1 MLKKFLNYLNSRIF
15 WLWLFFVSFLTQV
28 MSPEDSVYYGIFVIY
43 IIYYLIFSF
52 NQKVFWYFL
61 TFIVITLSFYYP
73 VYLSYGKLNSGV
85 VAAFFET
92 NPAES
97 FEFLGKLKFDQFIL
111 PLLFIF
117 SVYILHRLKKY
128 VVIQEKL
135 PLKEIKQKR
144 ILNIILSIVVIF
156 STILVPTTFY
166 FENISKDQ
174 INSHWTLANSPV
186 NLISFY
192 ANIIESITDYYHDK
206 SDLENVQNITPPW
219 HIISA
224 KPQYKNYILIIGESA
239 RRDYMSTY
247 GFHLPTTP
255 FLDKTKGYI
264 NASYISS
271 APATY
276 HSLLNTLH
284 FNPKDKGKKDYSY
297 NIITLAKM
305 AGIKTFWLS
314 NQGSIGKYD
323 TLASRLGVAA
333 DFHYFTK
340 KGGFTTN
347 NADDMALLD
356 ELKIRFKEK
365 TYSNNVRLFV
375 IHLMGS
381 HRNFCQRL
389 KEEEEKKLEFI
400 NESLSCYVNTI
411 LKTDKFI
418 EETVTLLKE
427 QNEPYSLIYF
437 SDHGLSHINKED
449 KKEVDLDFGN
459 EYKQNFD
466 VPFVK
471 ISSDDDTREVVNIK
485 RSAFNFIYGFSQ
497 WLGIQTKELNNHY
510 DFFSNKDDEEIKVFN
525 FQDNI
530 PYDTLKTDNIPQL

>member
-1 MLKKFLNYLNSRIF
+1 MIKKFLNYLHSRLF
-15 WLWLFFVSFLTQV
+15 WLWLFWLSFLTQTI
-28 MSPEDSVYYGIFVIY
+28 SPENSIFYGLFVIY
-43 IIYYLIFSF
+43 ILYYLIFSF

-61 TFIVITLSFYYP
+61 TFIVITLSLYYP

-97 FEFLGKLKFDQFIL
+97 FEFLGKLKFDQFNL

-117 SVYILHRLKKY
+117 STFILY
-128 VVIQEKL
+128 KL
-135 PLKEIKQKR
+135 RKSVNPQDKTSEKEIKEKR
-144 ILNIILSIVVIF
+144 ILNIILTILVIF
-156 STILVPTTFY
+156 STVWVPTKFY
-166 FENISKDQ
+166 FENKSEDQ
-174 INSHWTLANSPV
+174 IDSHWTLANSPV
-186 NLISFY
+186 NLVSFY
-192 ANIIESITDYYHDK
+192 ANIVESVSDYYRDK
-206 SDLENVQNITPPW
+206 NDLESVQNISPPW

-224 KPQYKNYILIIGESA
+224 QPQYKNYVLIIGESA

-247 GFHLPTTP
+247 GFNLPTTP
-255 FLDKTKGYI
+255 FLDKTTGYI
-264 NASYISS
+264 NAGYVSS

-276 HSLLNTLH
+276 HSLLNSLH
-284 FNPKDKGKKDYSY
+284 FKPKEKGKKDYSY
-297 NIITLAKM
+297 NIITLAKI

-323 TLASRLGVAA
+323 TLASRLGVST

-340 KGGFTTN
+340 KGGFATN
-347 NADDMALLD
+347 NADDMKLLD

-389 KEEEEKKLEFI
+389 KKDEKKLEFI
-400 NESLSCYVNTI
+400 NENLSCYVNTI

-418 EETVTLLKE
+418 EETISLLKE

-437 SDHGLSHINKED
+437 SDHGLSHISKKD
-449 KKEVDLDFGN
+449 KKEIDLDFD
-459 EYKQNFD
+459 EKYKQNFD

-471 ISSDDDTREVVNIK
+471 ISSDDNTREVVNIK

-497 WLGIQTKELNNHY
+497 WLGIQTEELNNHY

>member
-1 MLKKFLNYLNSRIF
+1 MSKNFLNYLRSRLF
-15 WLWLFFVSFLTQV
+15 WLWLLWFSFLTQTI
-28 MSPEDSVYYGIFVIY
+28 SPEDSIFYGLFVIY
-43 IIYYLIFSF
+43 ILYYLIFSF
-52 NQKVFWYFL
+52 NQKIFWYFV
-61 TFIVITLSFYYP
+61 TFITITLSLYYP
-73 VYLSYGKLNSGV
+73 VYLSYGKPNSGII
-85 VAAFFET
+85 AAFFET

-97 FEFLGKLKFDQFIL
+97 FEFLGKLKLSNLGL
-111 PLLFIF
+111 PILFIF
-117 SVYILHRLKKY
+117 SFYVLYKLKKY
-128 VVIQEKL
+128 AINQVEISA
-135 PLKEIKQKR
+135 KEQKHKK
-144 ILNIILSIVVIF
+144 ILNGFLAIVTIF
-156 STILVPTTFY
+156 SVIWVPTQFY
-166 FENISKDQ
+166 IQNVSNDKVDA
-174 INSHWTLANSPV
+174 HWTLANSPV

-192 ANIIESITDYYHDK
+192 ANIIESIADYYHDK

-224 KPQYKNYILIIGESA
+224 KPQYKNYVLIIGESA

-255 FLDKTKGYI
+255 FLDKTTGYI
-264 NASYISS
+264 NAGYVK
-271 APATY
+271 
-276 HSLLNTLH
+276 
-284 FNPKDKGKKDYSY
+284 PKEKVKKDYSY

-323 TLASRLGVAA
+323 TLASRLGAAA

-347 NADDMALLD
+347 NADDMTLLD
-356 ELKIRFKEK
+356 ELKRRFKEK
-365 TYSNNVRLFV
+365 TYSNNIRLFV

-389 KEEEEKKLEFI
+389 KEEEKKLEFI

-437 SDHGLSHINKED
+437 SDHGLSHTYKED
-449 KKEVDLDFGN
+449 KKEIDLDFGDK
-459 EYKQNFD
+459 YKQNFD

-471 ISSDDDTREVVNIK
+471 ISSDDKVREVVNLK

-497 WLGIQTKELNNHY
+497 WIGVETKELNSHY
-510 DFFSNKDDEEIKVFN
+510 NFFSTKDDEEIKVFN
-525 FQDNI
+525 FEENI
-530 PYDTLKTDNIPQL
+530 PYDTLKDDNIPTF

>member
-1 MLKKFLNYLNSRIF
+1 MSKNFLNYLRSRLF
-15 WLWLFFVSFLTQV
+15 WLWLLWFSFLTQTI
-28 MSPEDSVYYGIFVIY
+28 SPEDSIFYGLFVIY
-43 IIYYLIFSF
+43 ILYYLIFSF
-52 NQKVFWYFL
+52 NQKIFWYFV
-61 TFIVITLSFYYP
+61 TFITITLSLYYP
-73 VYLSYGKLNSGV
+73 VYLSYGKPNSGII
-85 VAAFFET
+85 AAFFET
-92 NPAES
+92 NPVES
-97 FEFLGKLKFDQFIL
+97 FEFLGKLKLSNLGL
-111 PLLFIF
+111 PVLFIF
-117 SVYILHRLKKY
+117 SFYVLYKLKKY
-128 VVIQEKL
+128 AINQVEISA
-135 PLKEIKQKR
+135 KEQKHKK
-144 ILNIILSIVVIF
+144 ILNGFLAIVTIF
-156 STILVPTTFY
+156 SVIWVPTQFY
-166 FENISKDQ
+166 IQNVSNNKVDA
-174 INSHWTLANSPV
+174 HWTLANSPV

-224 KPQYKNYILIIGESA
+224 KPQYKNYVLIIGESA

-247 GFHLPTTP
+247 GFNLPTTP

-264 NASYISS
+264 NAGYISS

-323 TLASRLGVAA
+323 TLASRLGVTA

-347 NADDMALLD
+347 NADDMTLLD
-356 ELKIRFKEK
+356 ELKRRFKEK

-389 KEEEEKKLEFI
+389 KEEEKKLEFI

-437 SDHGLSHINKED
+437 SDHGLSHTYKED
-449 KKEVDLDFGN
+449 KKEIDLDFGDK
-459 EYKQNFD
+459 YKQNFD

-471 ISSDDDTREVVNIK
+471 ISSDDKVREVVNLK

-497 WLGIQTKELNNHY
+497 WIGVETKELNSHY
-510 DFFSNKDDEEIKVFN
+510 NFFSTKDDEEIKVFN
-525 FQDNI
+525 FEENI
-530 PYDTLKTDNIPQL
+530 PYDTLKDDNIPTF

>member
-1 MLKKFLNYLNSRIF
+1 MLKKFLKYLNSRLF

-28 MSPEDSVYYGIFVIY
+28 MSPEDSVYYGIFIIY

-61 TFIVITLSFYYP
+61 TFVAISLSLYYP
-73 VYLSYGKLNSGV
+73 IYLSYGKLNSGV

-128 VVIQEKL
+128 VIIQEKL

-156 STILVPTTFY
+156 STILIPTTFY
-166 FENISKDQ
+166 FENTSKDQ
-174 INSHWTLANSPV
+174 IDSHWTLANSPV
-186 NLISFY
+186 NLVSFY
-192 ANIIESITDYYHDK
+192 ANIVESVSDYYRDK
-206 SDLENVQNITPPW
+206 NDLESVQNISPPW

-224 KPQYKNYILIIGESA
+224 QPQYKNYVLIIGESA

-247 GFHLPTTP
+247 GFNLPTTP
-255 FLDKTKGYI
+255 FLDKTTGYI
-264 NASYISS
+264 NAGYVSS

-276 HSLLNTLH
+276 HSLLNSLH
-284 FNPKDKGKKDYSY
+284 FKPKEKGKKDYSY
-297 NIITLAKM
+297 NIITLAKI

-356 ELKIRFKEK
+356 ELKTRFKEK

-389 KEEEEKKLEFI
+389 KEEEKKLEFI

-449 KKEVDLDFGN
+449 KKEVDLDFGD

>member
-1 MLKKFLNYLNSRIF
+1 MLKKFFNYLHSRLF
-15 WLWLFFVSFLTQV
+15 WLWLFWLSFLTQTI
-28 MSPEDSVYYGIFVIY
+28 SPEDSIFYGLFVIY
-43 IIYYLIFSF
+43 ILYYLIFSF

-61 TFIVITLSFYYP
+61 TFIVITLSLYYP

-97 FEFLGKLKFDQFIL
+97 FEFLGKLKFDQFNL

-117 SVYILHRLKKY
+117 STFILY
-128 VVIQEKL
+128 KL
-135 PLKEIKQKR
+135 RKSVNPQDKTSEKEIKEKR
-144 ILNIILSIVVIF
+144 ILNIILTILAIF
-156 STILVPTTFY
+156 STVWVPTKFY
-166 FENISKDQ
+166 FENKSEDQ
-174 INSHWTLANSPV
+174 IDSHWTLANSPV
-186 NLISFY
+186 NLIAFY
-192 ANIIESITDYYHDK
+192 ANIIESIIDYYQDK
-206 SDLENVQNITPPW
+206 SDLENVQNISPPW

-224 KPQYKNYILIIGESA
+224 QPQYKNYVLIIGESA

-247 GFHLPTTP
+247 GFNLPTTP

-264 NASYISS
+264 NAGYISS

-297 NIITLAKM
+297 NIITLAKI

-323 TLASRLGVAA
+323 TLASRLGVTA

-347 NADDMALLD
+347 NADDMTLLD
-356 ELKIRFKEK
+356 ELKRRFKEK

-389 KEEEEKKLEFI
+389 KEEEKKLEFI

-449 KKEVDLDFGN
+449 KKEVDLDFGD

-471 ISSDDDTREVVNIK
+471 ISSDDNTREVVNIK

>member
-1 MLKKFLNYLNSRIF
+1 MLKKFLKYLNSRLF

-28 MSPEDSVYYGIFVIY
+28 MSPEDSVYYGIFIIY

-61 TFIVITLSFYYP
+61 TFVAISLSLYYP
-73 VYLSYGKLNSGV
+73 IYLSYGKLNSGV

-128 VVIQEKL
+128 VIIQEKL

-156 STILVPTTFY
+156 STILIPTTFY
-166 FENISKDQ
+166 FENTSKDQ
-174 INSHWTLANSPV
+174 IDSHWTLANSPV
-186 NLISFY
+186 NLVSFY
-192 ANIIESITDYYHDK
+192 ANIVESVSDYYRDK
-206 SDLENVQNITPPW
+206 NDLESVQNISPPW

-224 KPQYKNYILIIGESA
+224 QPQYKNYVLIIGESA

-247 GFHLPTTP
+247 GFNLPTTP
-255 FLDKTKGYI
+255 FLDKTTGYI
-264 NASYISS
+264 NAGYVSS
-271 APATY
+271 APVTY
-276 HSLLNTLH
+276 HSLLNSLH
-284 FNPKDKGKKDYSY
+284 FKPKEKGKKDYSY
-297 NIITLAKM
+297 NIITLAKI

-356 ELKIRFKEK
+356 ELKTRFKEK

-389 KEEEEKKLEFI
+389 KEEEKKLEFI

-449 KKEVDLDFGN
+449 KKEVDLDFGD

-497 WLGIQTKELNNHY
+497 WLGIQTEELNNHY

-530 PYDTLKTDNIPQL
+530 PYDSLKTDNIPQL

>member
-1 MLKKFLNYLNSRIF
+1 MSKNFLNYLRSRLF
-15 WLWLFFVSFLTQV
+15 WLWLLWFSFLTQTI
-28 MSPEDSVYYGIFVIY
+28 SPEDSIFYGLFVIY
-43 IIYYLIFSF
+43 ILYYLIFSF
-52 NQKVFWYFL
+52 NQKIFWYFV
-61 TFIVITLSFYYP
+61 TFITITLSLYYP
-73 VYLSYGKLNSGV
+73 VYLSYGKPNSGII
-85 VAAFFET
+85 AAFFET

-97 FEFLGKLKFDQFIL
+97 FEFLGKLKLSNLGL
-111 PLLFIF
+111 PVLFIF
-117 SVYILHRLKKY
+117 SFYVLYKLKKY
-128 VVIQEKL
+128 AINQVEISA
-135 PLKEIKQKR
+135 KEQKHKK
-144 ILNIILSIVVIF
+144 ILNSFLAIVTIF
-156 STILVPTTFY
+156 SVIWVPTQFY
-166 FENISKDQ
+166 IQNVSNDKVDA
-174 INSHWTLANSPV
+174 HWTLANSPV

-192 ANIIESITDYYHDK
+192 ANIIESIADYYHDK
-206 SDLENVQNITPPW
+206 SDLESVKNISPPW

-224 KPQYKNYILIIGESA
+224 KPQYKNYVLIIGESA

-247 GFHLPTTP
+247 GFNLPTTP

-264 NASYISS
+264 NAGYISS

-323 TLASRLGVAA
+323 TLASRLGVTA

-347 NADDMALLD
+347 NADDMTLLD
-356 ELKIRFKEK
+356 ELKRRFKEK
-365 TYSNNVRLFV
+365 TYSNNIRLFV

-389 KEEEEKKLEFI
+389 KEDEKKLEFI
-400 NESLSCYVNTI
+400 NKSLSCYVNTI

-418 EETVTLLKE
+418 EETISLLKE

-449 KKEVDLDFGN
+449 KKEVDLDFGD

-471 ISSDDDTREVVNIK
+471 ISSDDNTREVVNIK

-497 WLGIQTKELNNHY
+497 WLGIQTEELNNHY

-530 PYDTLKTDNIPQL
+530 PYDSLKTDNIPQL

>member
-1 MLKKFLNYLNSRIF
+1 MSKNFLNYLRSRLF
-15 WLWLFFVSFLTQV
+15 WLWLFWFSFLTQTI
-28 MSPEDSVYYGIFVIY
+28 SPEDSIFYGLFVIY
-43 IIYYLIFSF
+43 ILYYLIFSF
-52 NQKVFWYFL
+52 NRKIFWYFV
-61 TFIVITLSFYYP
+61 TFITITLSLYYP
-73 VYLSYGKLNSGV
+73 VYLSYGKPNSGII
-85 VAAFFET
+85 AAFFET

-97 FEFLGKLKFDQFIL
+97 FEFLGKLKLSNLGL
-111 PLLFIF
+111 PVLFIF
-117 SVYILHRLKKY
+117 SFYVLYKLKKY
-128 VVIQEKL
+128 AINQVEISA
-135 PLKEIKQKR
+135 KEQKHKK
-144 ILNIILSIVVIF
+144 ILNSFLAIVTIF
-156 STILVPTTFY
+156 SVIWVPTQFY
-166 FENISKDQ
+166 IQNVSNDKVDA
-174 INSHWTLANSPV
+174 HWTLANSPV

-192 ANIIESITDYYHDK
+192 ANIIESIADYYHDK

-224 KPQYKNYILIIGESA
+224 KPQYKNYVLIIGESA

-264 NASYISS
+264 NAGYISS

-356 ELKIRFKEK
+356 ELKTRFKEK

-389 KEEEEKKLEFI
+389 KEEEKKLEFI

-449 KKEVDLDFGN
+449 KKEVDLDFGDK
-459 EYKQNFD
+459 YKQNFD

-471 ISSDDDTREVVNIK
+471 ISSDDNTREVVNIK

-497 WLGIQTKELNNHY
+497 WLGIQTEELNNHY

-530 PYDTLKTDNIPQL
+530 PYDSLKIDNIPQF

>member
-1 MLKKFLNYLNSRIF
+1 MLKKFLKYLNSSLF

-28 MSPEDSVYYGIFVIY
+28 MSPEDSVYYGIFIIY
-43 IIYYLIFSF
+43 MIYYLIFSF

-61 TFIVITLSFYYP
+61 TFVVISLSLYYP
-73 VYLSYGKLNSGV
+73 IYLSYGKLNSGV

-117 SVYILHRLKKY
+117 SVYILYRLKKY

-156 STILVPTTFY
+156 STILIPTTFY

-174 INSHWTLANSPV
+174 INSHLTLTNSPV

-192 ANIIESITDYYHDK
+192 ANIIESIADYYHDK
-206 SDLENVQNITPPW
+206 SDLENVRNITPPW
-219 HIISA
+219 HVISA
-224 KPQYKNYILIIGESA
+224 KPQYKNYVLIIGESA

-264 NASYISS
+264 NAGYISS

-323 TLASRLGVAA
+323 TLASRLGVTA

-356 ELKIRFKEK
+356 ELKTRFKEK

-389 KEEEEKKLEFI
+389 KEEEKKLEFI

-449 KKEVDLDFGN
+449 KKEVDLDFGD

-497 WLGIQTKELNNHY
+497 WLGIQTEELNNHY

>member
-1 MLKKFLNYLNSRIF
+1 MSKNFLNYLRSRLF
-15 WLWLFFVSFLTQV
+15 WLWLLWFSFLTQTI
-28 MSPEDSVYYGIFVIY
+28 SPEDSIFYGLFVIY
-43 IIYYLIFSF
+43 ILYYLIFSC
-52 NQKVFWYFL
+52 NRKIFWYFV
-61 TFIVITLSFYYP
+61 TFITITLSLYYP
-73 VYLSYGKLNSGV
+73 VYLSYGKPNSGII
-85 VAAFFET
+85 AAFFET

-97 FEFLGKLKFDQFIL
+97 FEFLGKLKLSNLGL
-111 PLLFIF
+111 PILFIF
-117 SVYILHRLKKY
+117 SFYVLYKLKKY
-128 VVIQEKL
+128 AINQVEISA
-135 PLKEIKQKR
+135 KEQKHKK
-144 ILNIILSIVVIF
+144 ILNGFLAIVTIF
-156 STILVPTTFY
+156 SVIWVPTQFY
-166 FENISKDQ
+166 IQNVSNDKVDA
-174 INSHWTLANSPV
+174 HWTLANSPV

-192 ANIIESITDYYHDK
+192 ANIIESISDYYHDK

-224 KPQYKNYILIIGESA
+224 KPQYKNYVLIIGESA

-264 NASYISS
+264 NAGYISS

-356 ELKIRFKEK
+356 ELKTRFKEK

-389 KEEEEKKLEFI
+389 KEEEKKLEFI

-418 EETVTLLKE
+418 EGTVTLLKE

-449 KKEVDLDFGN
+449 KKEVDLDFGD

-471 ISSDDDTREVVNIK
+471 ISSDDKVREVVNLK

-497 WLGIQTKELNNHY
+497 WIGVKTKELNPYYN
-510 DFFSNKDDEEIKVFN
+510 FFSNKDDEEIKVFN
-525 FQDNI
+525 FEENI
-530 PYDTLKTDNIPQL
+530 PYDTLKDDNIPTF

>member
-1 MLKKFLNYLNSRIF
+1 MLKKFLKYLNSRLF
-15 WLWLFFVSFLTQV
+15 WLWLFWLSFLTQTI
-28 MSPEDSVYYGIFVIY
+28 SPEDSIFYGLFVIY
-43 IIYYLIFSF
+43 ILYYLIFSF

-61 TFIVITLSFYYP
+61 TFIVITLSLYYP

-97 FEFLGKLKFDQFIL
+97 FEFLGKLKFDQFNL

-117 SVYILHRLKKY
+117 STFILY
-128 VVIQEKL
+128 KL
-135 PLKEIKQKR
+135 RKSVNPQDKTSEKEIKEKR
-144 ILNIILSIVVIF
+144 ILNIILIILAIF
-156 STILVPTTFY
+156 STVWVPTKFY
-166 FENISKDQ
+166 FENKSEDQ
-174 INSHWTLANSPV
+174 IDSHWTLANSPV
-186 NLISFY
+186 NLIAFY
-192 ANIIESITDYYHDK
+192 ANIIESIIDYYQDK
-206 SDLENVQNITPPW
+206 SDLENVQNISPPW

-224 KPQYKNYILIIGESA
+224 QPQYKNYVLIIGESA

-247 GFHLPTTP
+247 GFNLPTTP
-255 FLDKTKGYI
+255 FLDKTTGYI
-264 NASYISS
+264 NAGYVSS

-276 HSLLNTLH
+276 HSLLNSLH
-284 FNPKDKGKKDYSY
+284 FKSKRKGKKDYSY

-323 TLASRLGVAA
+323 TLTSRLGISA

-340 KGGFTTN
+340 KGGFSTN
-347 NADDMALLD
+347 NTDDMKLLD

-389 KEEEEKKLEFI
+389 KEEEKKLEFI

-437 SDHGLSHINKED
+437 SDHGLSHTHKED
-449 KKEVDLDFGN
+449 KKEVDLDFGDK
-459 EYKQNFD
+459 YKQNFD
-466 VPFVK
+466 VPFFK
-471 ISSDDDTREVVNIK
+471 ISSDDKVREVVNLK
-485 RSAFNFIYGFSQ
+485 RSAFNFIYGFAQ
-497 WLGIQTKELNNHY
+497 WIGVETKELNPHY
-510 DFFSNKDDEEIKVFN
+510 NFFSNKDDKDIKVFN
-525 FQDNI
+525 FEENI
-530 PYDTLKTDNIPQL
+530 PYDTLKDDNIPTF

>member
-1 MLKKFLNYLNSRIF
+1 MSKNFLNYLRSRLF
-15 WLWLFFVSFLTQV
+15 WLWLLWFSFLTQTI
-28 MSPEDSVYYGIFVIY
+28 SPEDSIFYGLFVIY
-43 IIYYLIFSF
+43 ILYYLIFSF
-52 NQKVFWYFL
+52 NQKIFWYFV
-61 TFIVITLSFYYP
+61 TFITITLSLYYP
-73 VYLSYGKLNSGV
+73 VYLSYGKPNSGII
-85 VAAFFET
+85 AAFFET

-97 FEFLGKLKFDQFIL
+97 FEFLGKLKLSNLGL
-111 PLLFIF
+111 PVLFIF
-117 SVYILHRLKKY
+117 SFYVLYKLKKY
-128 VVIQEKL
+128 ATNQVEISA
-135 PLKEIKQKR
+135 KEQKHKK
-144 ILNIILSIVVIF
+144 ILNGFLAIVTIF
-156 STILVPTTFY
+156 SVIWVPTQFY
-166 FENISKDQ
+166 IQNVSNDKVDA
-174 INSHWTLANSPV
+174 HWTLANSPV

-206 SDLENVQNITPPW
+206 SDLENVQNISPPW

-224 KPQYKNYILIIGESA
+224 QPQYKNYVLIIGESA
-239 RRDYMSTY
+239 RKDYMSTY
-247 GFHLPTTP
+247 GFNLPTTP
-255 FLDKTKGYI
+255 FLDKTNGYI
-264 NASYISS
+264 NSGYISS

-276 HSLLNTLH
+276 HSLLNSLH
-284 FNPKDKGKKDYSY
+284 FKPKEKGKKDYSY
-297 NIITLAKM
+297 NIITLAKI

-323 TLASRLGVAA
+323 TLASRLGVST

-340 KGGFTTN
+340 KGGFSTN
-347 NADDMALLD
+347 NADDMKLLD

-389 KEEEEKKLEFI
+389 KEEEKKLEFI

-449 KKEVDLDFGN
+449 KKEVDLDFGDK
-459 EYKQNFD
+459 YKQNFD

-471 ISSDDDTREVVNIK
+471 ISSDDNTREVVNIK

-497 WLGIQTKELNNHY
+497 WLGIQTEELNNHY

-530 PYDTLKTDNIPQL
+530 PYDSLKTDNIPQL

>member
-1 MLKKFLNYLNSRIF
+1 MSKNFLNYLRSRLF
-15 WLWLFFVSFLTQV
+15 WLWLLCFSFLTQTI
-28 MSPEDSVYYGIFVIY
+28 SPEDSIFYGLFVIY
-43 IIYYLIFSF
+43 ILYYLIFSF
-52 NQKVFWYFL
+52 NQKIFWYFV
-61 TFIVITLSFYYP
+61 TFITITLSLYYP
-73 VYLSYGKLNSGV
+73 VYLSYGKPNSGII
-85 VAAFFET
+85 AAFFET

-97 FEFLGKLKFDQFIL
+97 FEFLGKLKLSNLGL
-111 PLLFIF
+111 PILFIF
-117 SVYILHRLKKY
+117 SFYVLYKLKKY
-128 VVIQEKL
+128 AINQVEISA
-135 PLKEIKQKR
+135 KEQKHKK
-144 ILNIILSIVVIF
+144 ILNGFLAIVTIF
-156 STILVPTTFY
+156 SVIWVPTQFY
-166 FENISKDQ
+166 IQNVSNDKVDA
-174 INSHWTLANSPV
+174 HWTLANSPV

-224 KPQYKNYILIIGESA
+224 KPQYKNYVLIIGESA

-247 GFHLPTTP
+247 GFNLPTTP

-264 NASYISS
+264 NAGYISS

-323 TLASRLGVAA
+323 TLASRLGVTA

-356 ELKIRFKEK
+356 ELKRRFKEK

-389 KEEEEKKLEFI
+389 KEEEKKLEFI

-437 SDHGLSHINKED
+437 SDHGLSHTHKKN
-449 KKEVDLDFGN
+449 KKEVDLDFGDK
-459 EYKQNFD
+459 YKQNFD

-471 ISSDDDTREVVNIK
+471 ISSDDKVREVVNLK

-497 WLGIQTKELNNHY
+497 WIGVETKELNPHY
-510 DFFSNKDDEEIKVFN
+510 NFFSNKDDEEIKVFN
-525 FQDNI
+525 FEENI
-530 PYDTLKTDNIPQL
+530 PYDTLKDDNIPTF

>member
-1 MLKKFLNYLNSRIF
+1 MLKKSLKYLNSHLF

-28 MSPEDSVYYGIFVIY
+28 MSPEDSVYYGIFIIY

-61 TFIVITLSFYYP
+61 TFVVISLSLYYP
-73 VYLSYGKLNSGV
+73 IYLSYGKLNSGV

-389 KEEEEKKLEFI
+389 KEEEKKLEFI

>member
-1 MLKKFLNYLNSRIF
+1 MLKKFFNYLHSRLF
-15 WLWLFFVSFLTQV
+15 WLWLFWLSFLTQTI
-28 MSPEDSVYYGIFVIY
+28 SPEDSIFYGLFVIY
-43 IIYYLIFSF
+43 ILYYLIFSF

-61 TFIVITLSFYYP
+61 TFIVITLSLYYP

-97 FEFLGKLKFDQFIL
+97 FEFLGKLKFDQFNL

-117 SVYILHRLKKY
+117 STFILY
-128 VVIQEKL
+128 KL
-135 PLKEIKQKR
+135 RKSVNPQDKTSEKEIKEKR
-144 ILNIILSIVVIF
+144 ILNIILTILAIF
-156 STILVPTTFY
+156 STVWVPTKFY
-166 FENISKDQ
+166 FENKSEDQ
-174 INSHWTLANSPV
+174 IDSHWTLANSPV
-186 NLISFY
+186 NLIAFY
-192 ANIIESITDYYHDK
+192 ANIIESIIDYYQDK
-206 SDLENVQNITPPW
+206 SDLENVQNISPPW

-224 KPQYKNYILIIGESA
+224 QPQYKNYVLIIGESA

-247 GFHLPTTP
+247 GFNLPTTP
-255 FLDKTKGYI
+255 FLDKTIGYI
-264 NASYISS
+264 NAGYVSS

-276 HSLLNTLH
+276 HSLLNSLH
-284 FNPKDKGKKDYSY
+284 FKSKRKGKKDYSY
-297 NIITLAKM
+297 NIITLAKI

-323 TLASRLGVAA
+323 TLTSRLGISA

-340 KGGFTTN
+340 KGGFSTN
-347 NADDMALLD
+347 NADDMKLLD

-389 KEEEEKKLEFI
+389 KEEEKKLEFI

-437 SDHGLSHINKED
+437 SDHGLSHTHKED
-449 KKEVDLDFGN
+449 KKEVDLDFG
-459 EYKQNFD
+459 EEHKQNFE

-471 ISSDDDTREVVNIK
+471 ISSDDTSREVVNVK

-497 WLGIQTKELNNHY
+497 WLGIETKELDQEYN
-510 DFFSNKDDEEIKVFN
+510 FFSNKHDENIKVFN
-525 FQDNI
+525 FKENI
-530 PYDTLKTDNIPQL
+530 HYNTLKNDDIPNL

>member
-1 MLKKFLNYLNSRIF
+1 MLKKFFNYLHSRLF
-15 WLWLFFVSFLTQV
+15 WLWLFWLSFLTQTI
-28 MSPEDSVYYGIFVIY
+28 SPEDSIFYGLFVIY
-43 IIYYLIFSF
+43 ILYYLIFSF
-52 NQKVFWYFL
+52 NQKVFWYFV
-61 TFIVITLSFYYP
+61 TFITITLSLYYP
-73 VYLSYGKLNSGV
+73 VYLSYGKPNSGII
-85 VAAFFET
+85 AAFFET

-97 FEFLGKLKFDQFIL
+97 FEFLGKLKLSNLGL
-111 PLLFIF
+111 PILFIF
-117 SVYILHRLKKY
+117 SFYVLYKLKKY
-128 VVIQEKL
+128 AINQVEISA
-135 PLKEIKQKR
+135 KEQKHKK
-144 ILNIILSIVVIF
+144 ILNGFLAIVTIF
-156 STILVPTTFY
+156 SVIWVPTQFY
-166 FENISKDQ
+166 IQNVSNDKVDA
-174 INSHWTLANSPV
+174 HWTLANSPV

-192 ANIIESITDYYHDK
+192 ANIIESIADYYHDK
-206 SDLENVQNITPPW
+206 NDLENVQNITPPW

-224 KPQYKNYILIIGESA
+224 KPQYKNYVLIIGESA

-247 GFHLPTTP
+247 GFNLPTTP

-264 NASYISS
+264 NAGYISS

-356 ELKIRFKEK
+356 ELKTRFKEK

-389 KEEEEKKLEFI
+389 KEEEKKLEFI

-449 KKEVDLDFGN
+449 KKEVDLDFGDK
-459 EYKQNFD
+459 YKQNFD

-471 ISSDDDTREVVNIK
+471 ISSDDNTREVVNIK

-497 WLGIQTKELNNHY
+497 WLGIQTEELNNHY

-530 PYDTLKTDNIPQL
+530 PYDSLKTDNIPQL

>member
-1 MLKKFLNYLNSRIF
+1 MSKNFLNYLRSRLF
-15 WLWLFFVSFLTQV
+15 WLWLLWFSFLTQTI
-28 MSPEDSVYYGIFVIY
+28 SPEDSIFYGLFVIY
-43 IIYYLIFSF
+43 ILYYLIFSF
-52 NQKVFWYFL
+52 NQKIFWYFV
-61 TFIVITLSFYYP
+61 TFITITLSLYYP
-73 VYLSYGKLNSGV
+73 VYLSYGKPNSGII
-85 VAAFFET
+85 AAFFET

-97 FEFLGKLKFDQFIL
+97 FEFLGKLKLSNLGL
-111 PLLFIF
+111 PVLFIF
-117 SVYILHRLKKY
+117 SFYVLYKLKKY
-128 VVIQEKL
+128 ATNQVEISA
-135 PLKEIKQKR
+135 KEQKHKK
-144 ILNIILSIVVIF
+144 ILNGFLAIVTIF
-156 STILVPTTFY
+156 SVIWVPTQFY
-166 FENISKDQ
+166 IQNVSNDKVDA
-174 INSHWTLANSPV
+174 HWTLANSPV

-224 KPQYKNYILIIGESA
+224 KPQYKNYVLIIGESA

-247 GFHLPTTP
+247 GFNLPTTP

-264 NASYISS
+264 NAGYISS

-323 TLASRLGVAA
+323 TLASRLGVTA

-347 NADDMALLD
+347 NADDMTLLD
-356 ELKIRFKEK
+356 ELKRRFKEK
-365 TYSNNVRLFV
+365 TYSNNIRLFV

-389 KEEEEKKLEFI
+389 KEEEKKLEFI

-437 SDHGLSHINKED
+437 SDHGLSHTYKED
-449 KKEVDLDFGN
+449 KKEIDLDFGDK
-459 EYKQNFD
+459 YKQNFD

-471 ISSDDDTREVVNIK
+471 ISSDDKVREVVNLK

-497 WLGIQTKELNNHY
+497 WIGVETKELNSHY
-510 DFFSNKDDEEIKVFN
+510 NFFSTKDDEEIKVFN
-525 FQDNI
+525 FEENI
-530 PYDTLKTDNIPQL
+530 PYDTLKDDNIPTF

>member
-1 MLKKFLNYLNSRIF
+1 M
-15 WLWLFFVSFLTQV
+15 
-28 MSPEDSVYYGIFVIY
+28 
-43 IIYYLIFSF
+43 IFSF

-61 TFIVITLSFYYP
+61 TFIVITLSLYYP

-135 PLKEIKQKR
+135 PLKEIKKKR

-156 STILVPTTFY
+156 STILIPTTFY
-166 FENISKDQ
+166 FENTSKDQ
-174 INSHWTLANSPV
+174 IDSHWTLANSPV
-186 NLISFY
+186 NLVSFY
-192 ANIIESITDYYHDK
+192 ANIVESVSDYYRDK
-206 SDLENVQNITPPW
+206 NDLESVQNISPPW
-219 HIISA
+219 HIISVQ
-224 KPQYKNYILIIGESA
+224 PQYKNYVLIIGESA

-247 GFHLPTTP
+247 GFNLPTTP
-255 FLDKTKGYI
+255 FLDKTTGYV
-264 NASYISS
+264 NAGYVSS

-276 HSLLNTLH
+276 HSLLNSLH
-284 FNPKDKGKKDYSY
+284 FKPKEKGKKDYSY
-297 NIITLAKM
+297 NIITLAKI

-323 TLASRLGVAA
+323 TLASRLGVST

-340 KGGFTTN
+340 KGGFATN
-347 NADDMALLD
+347 NADDMKLLD

-389 KEEEEKKLEFI
+389 KEDEKKLEFI

-418 EETVTLLKE
+418 EETISLLKE

-449 KKEVDLDFGN
+449 KKEVDLDFGD

-471 ISSDDDTREVVNIK
+471 ISSDDKVREVVNLK

-497 WLGIQTKELNNHY
+497 WIGVETKELNPHY
-510 DFFSNKDDEEIKVFN
+510 NFFSNKDDKDIKVFN
-525 FQDNI
+525 FEENI
-530 PYDTLKTDNIPQL
+530 PYDTLKDDNIPTF

>member
-1 MLKKFLNYLNSRIF
+1 MLKKFLKYLNSRLF

-28 MSPEDSVYYGIFVIY
+28 MSPEDSVYYGIFIIY

-61 TFIVITLSFYYP
+61 TFVVISLSLYYP
-73 VYLSYGKLNSGV
+73 IYLSYGKLNSGV

-135 PLKEIKQKR
+135 SLKEIKQKR

-156 STILVPTTFY
+156 STILIPTTFY
-166 FENISKDQ
+166 FENTSKDQ
-174 INSHWTLANSPV
+174 IDSHWTLANSPV
-186 NLISFY
+186 NLVSFY
-192 ANIIESITDYYHDK
+192 ANIVESVSDYYRDK
-206 SDLENVQNITPPW
+206 NDLESVQNISPPW

-224 KPQYKNYILIIGESA
+224 QHQYKNYVLIIGESA

-247 GFHLPTTP
+247 GFNLPTTP
-255 FLDKTKGYI
+255 FLDKTTGYI
-264 NASYISS
+264 NAGYVSS

-276 HSLLNTLH
+276 HSLLNSLH
-284 FNPKDKGKKDYSY
+284 FKPKEKGKKDYSY
-297 NIITLAKM
+297 NIITLAKI

-323 TLASRLGVAA
+323 TLASRLGVST

-340 KGGFTTN
+340 KGGFATN
-347 NADDMALLD
+347 NADDMKLLD

-389 KEEEEKKLEFI
+389 KEDEKKLEFI

-418 EETVTLLKE
+418 EETISLLKE

-449 KKEVDLDFGN
+449 KKEVDLDFGD

-471 ISSDDDTREVVNIK
+471 ISSDDNTREVVNIK

-497 WLGIQTKELNNHY
+497 WLGIQTEELNNHY

>member
-1 MLKKFLNYLNSRIF
+1 MSKNFLNYLRSRLF
-15 WLWLFFVSFLTQV
+15 WLWLFWFSFLTQTI
-28 MSPEDSVYYGIFVIY
+28 SPEDSIFYGLFVIY
-43 IIYYLIFSF
+43 ILYYLIFSF
-52 NQKVFWYFL
+52 NRKIFWYFV
-61 TFIVITLSFYYP
+61 TFITITLSLYYP
-73 VYLSYGKLNSGV
+73 VYLSYGKPNSGII
-85 VAAFFET
+85 AAFFET

-97 FEFLGKLKFDQFIL
+97 FEFLGKLKLSNLGL
-111 PLLFIF
+111 PILFIF
-117 SVYILHRLKKY
+117 SFYVLYKLKKY
-128 VVIQEKL
+128 VINQVEISA
-135 PLKEIKQKR
+135 KEQKHKK
-144 ILNIILSIVVIF
+144 ILNSFLAIVTIF
-156 STILVPTTFY
+156 SVIWVPTQFY
-166 FENISKDQ
+166 IQNVSNDKVDA
-174 INSHWTLANSPV
+174 HWTLANSPV

-224 KPQYKNYILIIGESA
+224 KPQYKNYVLIIGESA

-247 GFHLPTTP
+247 GFNLPTTP

-264 NASYISS
+264 NAGYISS

-323 TLASRLGVAA
+323 TLASRLGVTA

-356 ELKIRFKEK
+356 ELKRRFKEK

-389 KEEEEKKLEFI
+389 KEEEKKLEFI

-449 KKEVDLDFGN
+449 KKEVDLDFGDK
-459 EYKQNFD
+459 YKQNFD

-471 ISSDDDTREVVNIK
+471 ISSDDNTREVVNIK

-497 WLGIQTKELNNHY
+497 WLGIQTEELNNHY

-525 FQDNI
+525 FEENI
-530 PYDTLKTDNIPQL
+530 PYDTLKDDNIPTF

>member
-1 MLKKFLNYLNSRIF
+1 MSKNFLNYLRSRLF
-15 WLWLFFVSFLTQV
+15 WLWLLWFSFLTQTI
-28 MSPEDSVYYGIFVIY
+28 SPEDSIFYGLFVIY
-43 IIYYLIFSF
+43 ILYYLIFSF
-52 NQKVFWYFL
+52 NQKIFWYFV
-61 TFIVITLSFYYP
+61 TFITITLSLYYP
-73 VYLSYGKLNSGV
+73 VYLSYGKPNSGII
-85 VAAFFET
+85 AAFFET

-97 FEFLGKLKFDQFIL
+97 FEFLGKLKLSNLGL
-111 PLLFIF
+111 PALFIF
-117 SVYILHRLKKY
+117 SFYVLYKLKKY
-128 VVIQEKL
+128 AINQVEISA
-135 PLKEIKQKR
+135 KEQKHKK
-144 ILNIILSIVVIF
+144 ILNSFLALVTIF
-156 STILVPTTFY
+156 SVIWVPTQFY
-166 FENISKDQ
+166 IQNVSNDKVDA
-174 INSHWTLANSPV
+174 HWTLANSPV

-192 ANIIESITDYYHDK
+192 ANIIESIADYYHDK

-224 KPQYKNYILIIGESA
+224 KPQYKNYVLIIGESA

-247 GFHLPTTP
+247 GFNLPTTP

-264 NASYISS
+264 NAGYISS

-323 TLASRLGVAA
+323 TLASRLGVTA

-347 NADDMALLD
+347 NADDMTLLD
-356 ELKIRFKEK
+356 ELKRRFKEK

-389 KEEEEKKLEFI
+389 KEDEKKLEFI
-400 NESLSCYVNTI
+400 NENLSCYVNTI

-418 EETVTLLKE
+418 EETISLLKE

-437 SDHGLSHINKED
+437 SDHGLSHIHKED
-449 KKEVDLDFGN
+449 KKEVDLDFGDK
-459 EYKQNFD
+459 YKQNFD

-471 ISSDDDTREVVNIK
+471 ISSDDNTREVVNIK

-497 WLGIQTKELNNHY
+497 WLGIQTEELNNHY

-530 PYDTLKTDNIPQL
+530 PYDSLKTDNIPQL

>member
-1 MLKKFLNYLNSRIF
+1 MSKNFLNYLRSRLF
-15 WLWLFFVSFLTQV
+15 WLWLLWFSFLTQTI
-28 MSPEDSVYYGIFVIY
+28 SPEDSIFYGLFVIY
-43 IIYYLIFSF
+43 ILYYLIFSF
-52 NQKVFWYFL
+52 NQKIFWYFVTL
-61 TFIVITLSFYYP
+61 ITITLSLYYP
-73 VYLSYGKLNSGV
+73 VYLSYGKPNSGII
-85 VAAFFET
+85 AAFFET

-97 FEFLGKLKFDQFIL
+97 FEFLGKLKLSNLGL
-111 PLLFIF
+111 PVLFIF
-117 SVYILHRLKKY
+117 SFYVLYKLKKY
-128 VVIQEKL
+128 ATNQVEISA
-135 PLKEIKQKR
+135 KEQKHKK
-144 ILNIILSIVVIF
+144 ILNGFLAIVTIF
-156 STILVPTTFY
+156 SVIWVPTQFY
-166 FENISKDQ
+166 IQNVSNDKVDA
-174 INSHWTLANSPV
+174 HWTLANSPV

-224 KPQYKNYILIIGESA
+224 KPQYKNYVLIIGESA

-247 GFHLPTTP
+247 GFNLPTTP

-264 NASYISS
+264 NAGYISS

-323 TLASRLGVAA
+323 TLASRLGVTA

-347 NADDMALLD
+347 NADDMTLLD
-356 ELKIRFKEK
+356 ELKRRFKEK

-389 KEEEEKKLEFI
+389 KEDEKKLEFI
-400 NESLSCYVNTI
+400 NKSLSCYVNTI

-418 EETVTLLKE
+418 EETISLLKE

-449 KKEVDLDFGN
+449 KKEVDLDFGD

-471 ISSDDDTREVVNIK
+471 ISSDDNTREVVNIK

-497 WLGIQTKELNNHY
+497 WLGIQTEELNNHY

-530 PYDTLKTDNIPQL
+530 PYDSLKTDNIPQL

>member
-1 MLKKFLNYLNSRIF
+1 MSKNFLNYLRSRLF
-15 WLWLFFVSFLTQV
+15 WLWLLWFSFLTQTI
-28 MSPEDSVYYGIFVIY
+28 SPEDSIFYGLFVIY
-43 IIYYLIFSF
+43 ILYYLIFSF
-52 NQKVFWYFL
+52 NQKIFWYFV
-61 TFIVITLSFYYP
+61 TFITITLSLYYP
-73 VYLSYGKLNSGV
+73 VYLSYGKPNSGII
-85 VAAFFET
+85 AAFFET
-92 NPAES
+92 NPVES
-97 FEFLGKLKFDQFIL
+97 FEFLGKLKLSNLGL
-111 PLLFIF
+111 PVLFIF
-117 SVYILHRLKKY
+117 SFYVLYKLKKY
-128 VVIQEKL
+128 AINQVEISA
-135 PLKEIKQKR
+135 KEQKHKK
-144 ILNIILSIVVIF
+144 ILNSFLALVTIF
-156 STILVPTTFY
+156 SVIWVPTQFY
-166 FENISKDQ
+166 IQNVSNNKVDA
-174 INSHWTLANSPV
+174 HWTLANSPV

-224 KPQYKNYILIIGESA
+224 KPQYKNYVLIIGESA

-247 GFHLPTTP
+247 GFNLPTTP

-264 NASYISS
+264 NAGYISS

-323 TLASRLGVAA
+323 TLASRLGVTA

-347 NADDMALLD
+347 NADDMTLLD
-356 ELKIRFKEK
+356 ELKRRFKEK
-365 TYSNNVRLFV
+365 TYSNNIRLFV

-389 KEEEEKKLEFI
+389 KEEEKKLEFI

-437 SDHGLSHINKED
+437 SDHGLSHTYKED
-449 KKEVDLDFGN
+449 KKEIDLDFGDK
-459 EYKQNFD
+459 YKQNFD

-471 ISSDDDTREVVNIK
+471 ISSDDKVREVVNLK
-485 RSAFNFIYGFSQ
+485 RSAINFIYGFSQ
-497 WLGIQTKELNNHY
+497 WIGVETKELNSHY
-510 DFFSNKDDEEIKVFN
+510 NFFSTKDDEEIKVFN
-525 FQDNI
+525 FEENI
-530 PYDTLKTDNIPQL
+530 PYDTLKDDNIPTF

>member
-1 MLKKFLNYLNSRIF
+1 MLKKFLKYLISRLF

-28 MSPEDSVYYGIFVIY
+28 MSPEDSVYYGIFIIY

-61 TFIVITLSFYYP
+61 TFVVISLSLYYP
-73 VYLSYGKLNSGV
+73 IYLSYGKLNSGV

-135 PLKEIKQKR
+135 SLKEIKQKR

-156 STILVPTTFY
+156 STILIPTTFY
-166 FENISKDQ
+166 FENTSKDQ
-174 INSHWTLANSPV
+174 IDSHWTLANSPV
-186 NLISFY
+186 NLVSFY
-192 ANIIESITDYYHDK
+192 ANIVESVSDYYRDK
-206 SDLENVQNITPPW
+206 NDLESVQNISPPW

-224 KPQYKNYILIIGESA
+224 QHQYKNYVLIIGESA

-247 GFHLPTTP
+247 GFNLPTTP
-255 FLDKTKGYI
+255 FLDKTTGYI
-264 NASYISS
+264 NAGYVSS

-276 HSLLNTLH
+276 HSLLNSLH
-284 FNPKDKGKKDYSY
+284 FKPKEKGKKDYSY
-297 NIITLAKM
+297 NIITLAKI

-323 TLASRLGVAA
+323 TLASRLGVST

-340 KGGFTTN
+340 KGGFATN
-347 NADDMALLD
+347 NADDMKLLD

-389 KEEEEKKLEFI
+389 KEDEKKLEFI

-418 EETVTLLKE
+418 EETISLLKE

-449 KKEVDLDFGN
+449 KKEVDLDFGD

-471 ISSDDDTREVVNIK
+471 ISSDDNTREVVNIK

-497 WLGIQTKELNNHY
+497 WLGIQTEELNNHY

>member
-1 MLKKFLNYLNSRIF
+1 MFKKFFNYLHSRLF
-15 WLWLFFVSFLTQV
+15 WLWLFWLSFLTQII
-28 MSPEDSVYYGIFVIY
+28 SPEDSIFYGLFVIY
-43 IIYYLIFSF
+43 ILYYLIFSF

-61 TFIVITLSFYYP
+61 TFIVITLSLYYP

-97 FEFLGKLKFDQFIL
+97 FEFLGKLKFDQFNL

-117 SVYILHRLKKY
+117 STFILY
-128 VVIQEKL
+128 KL
-135 PLKEIKQKR
+135 RKSVNPQDKTSEKEIKEKR
-144 ILNIILSIVVIF
+144 ILNIILTILVIF
-156 STILVPTTFY
+156 STVWVPTKFY
-166 FENISKDQ
+166 FENKSEDQ
-174 INSHWTLANSPV
+174 IDSHWTLANSPV
-186 NLISFY
+186 NLIAFY
-192 ANIIESITDYYHDK
+192 ANIIESIIDYYQDK
-206 SDLENVQNITPPW
+206 SDLENVQNISPPW

-224 KPQYKNYILIIGESA
+224 QPQYKNYVLIIGESA

-247 GFHLPTTP
+247 GFNLPTTP
-255 FLDKTKGYI
+255 FLDKTTGYI
-264 NASYISS
+264 NAGYVSS

-276 HSLLNTLH
+276 HSLLNSLH
-284 FNPKDKGKKDYSY
+284 FKSKRKGKKDYSY
-297 NIITLAKM
+297 NIITLAKI
-305 AGIKTFWLS
+305 AGVKTFWLS

-323 TLASRLGVAA
+323 TLTSRLGISA

-340 KGGFTTN
+340 KGGFSTN
-347 NADDMALLD
+347 NADDMKLLD

-389 KEEEEKKLEFI
+389 KEDEKKLEFI

-418 EETVTLLKE
+418 EETISLLKE

-437 SDHGLSHINKED
+437 SDHGLSHTHKEN
-449 KKEVDLDFGN
+449 KKEVDLDFGDK
-459 EYKQNFD
+459 YKQNFD

-471 ISSDDDTREVVNIK
+471 ISSDDKVREVVNLK

-497 WLGIQTKELNNHY
+497 WIGVETKELNPHY
-510 DFFSNKDDEEIKVFN
+510 NFFSNKDDEEIKVFN
-525 FQDNI
+525 FEENI
-530 PYDTLKTDNIPQL
+530 PYDTLKDDNIPTF

>member
-1 MLKKFLNYLNSRIF
+1 MIKKFLNYLHSRLF
-15 WLWLFFVSFLTQV
+15 WLWLFWLSFLTQTI
-28 MSPEDSVYYGIFVIY
+28 SPENSIFYGLFVIY
-43 IIYYLIFSF
+43 ILYYLIFSF

-61 TFIVITLSFYYP
+61 TFIVITLSLYYP

-97 FEFLGKLKFDQFIL
+97 FEFLGKLKFDQFNL

-117 SVYILHRLKKY
+117 STFILY
-128 VVIQEKL
+128 KL
-135 PLKEIKQKR
+135 RKSVNPQDKTSEKEIKEKR
-144 ILNIILSIVVIF
+144 ILNIILTILVIF
-156 STILVPTTFY
+156 STVWVPTKFY
-166 FENISKDQ
+166 FENKSEDQ
-174 INSHWTLANSPV
+174 IDSHWTLANSPV
-186 NLISFY
+186 NLVSFY
-192 ANIIESITDYYHDK
+192 ANIVESVSDYYRDK
-206 SDLENVQNITPPW
+206 NDLESVQNISPPW

-224 KPQYKNYILIIGESA
+224 QPQYKNYVLIIGESA

-247 GFHLPTTP
+247 GFNLPTTP
-255 FLDKTKGYI
+255 FLDKTTGYI
-264 NASYISS
+264 NAGYVSS

-276 HSLLNTLH
+276 HSLLNSLH
-284 FNPKDKGKKDYSY
+284 FKPKEKGKKDYSY

-323 TLASRLGVAA
+323 TLASRLGAAA

-356 ELKIRFKEK
+356 ELKTRFKEK

-389 KEEEEKKLEFI
+389 KEEEKKLEFI

-437 SDHGLSHINKED
+437 SDHGLSHTHKEN
-449 KKEVDLDFGN
+449 KKEVDLDFGDK
-459 EYKQNFD
+459 YKQNFD

-471 ISSDDDTREVVNIK
+471 ISSDDKVREVVNLK

-497 WLGIQTKELNNHY
+497 WIGVETKELNPHY
-510 DFFSNKDDEEIKVFN
+510 NFFSNKDDEEIKVFN
-525 FQDNI
+525 FEENI
-530 PYDTLKTDNIPQL
+530 PYDTLKDDNIPTF

>member
-1 MLKKFLNYLNSRIF
+1 MPI
-15 WLWLFFVSFLTQV
+15 
-28 MSPEDSVYYGIFVIY
+28 
-43 IIYYLIFSF
+43 
-52 NQKVFWYFL
+52 
-61 TFIVITLSFYYP
+61 
-73 VYLSYGKLNSGV
+73 
-85 VAAFFET
+85 
-92 NPAES
+92 
-97 FEFLGKLKFDQFIL
+97 
-111 PLLFIF
+111 LFIF
-117 SVYILHRLKKY
+117 SFYVLYKLKKY
-128 VVIQEKL
+128 AINQVEISA
-135 PLKEIKQKR
+135 KEQKHKK
-144 ILNIILSIVVIF
+144 ILNSFLALVTIF
-156 STILVPTTFY
+156 SVIWVPTQFY
-166 FENISKDQ
+166 IQNVSNDKVDA
-174 INSHWTLANSPV
+174 HWTLANSPV

-206 SDLENVQNITPPW
+206 SDLENVQNITPPC

-224 KPQYKNYILIIGESA
+224 KPQYKNYVLIIGESA

-247 GFHLPTTP
+247 GFNLPTTP

-264 NASYISS
+264 NAGYISS

-314 NQGSIGKYD
+314 NQGSIGKYN
-323 TLASRLGVAA
+323 TLASRLGVTA

-347 NADDMALLD
+347 NADDMTLLD
-356 ELKIRFKEK
+356 ELKRRFKEK
-365 TYSNNVRLFV
+365 TYSNNIRLFV

-389 KEEEEKKLEFI
+389 KEEEKKLEFI

-437 SDHGLSHINKED
+437 SDHGLSHTHKED
-449 KKEVDLDFGN
+449 KKEIDLDFGDK
-459 EYKQNFD
+459 YKQNFD
-466 VPFVK
+466 VPFFK
-471 ISSDDDTREVVNIK
+471 ISSDDKVREVVNLK

-497 WLGIQTKELNNHY
+497 WIGVETKELNSHY
-510 DFFSNKDDEEIKVFN
+510 NFFSNKDDEEIKVFN
-525 FQDNI
+525 FEENI
-530 PYDTLKTDNIPQL
+530 PYDTLKDDNIPTF

>member
-1 MLKKFLNYLNSRIF
+1 MLKKFFNYLHSRLF
-15 WLWLFFVSFLTQV
+15 WLWLFWLSFLTQTI
-28 MSPEDSVYYGIFVIY
+28 SPEDSIFYGLFVIY
-43 IIYYLIFSF
+43 ILYYLIFSF

-61 TFIVITLSFYYP
+61 TFIVITLSLYYP

-97 FEFLGKLKFDQFIL
+97 FEFLGKLKFDQFNL

-117 SVYILHRLKKY
+117 STFILY
-128 VVIQEKL
+128 KL
-135 PLKEIKQKR
+135 RKSVNPQDKTSEKEIKEKR
-144 ILNIILSIVVIF
+144 ILNIILTILAIF
-156 STILVPTTFY
+156 STVWVPTKFY
-166 FENISKDQ
+166 FENKSEDQ
-174 INSHWTLANSPV
+174 IDSHWTLANSPV
-186 NLISFY
+186 NLIAFY
-192 ANIIESITDYYHDK
+192 ANIIESIIDYYQDK
-206 SDLENVQNITPPW
+206 SDLENVQNISPPW

-224 KPQYKNYILIIGESA
+224 QPQYKNYVLIIGESA

-247 GFHLPTTP
+247 GFNLPTTP
-255 FLDKTKGYI
+255 FLDKTTGYI
-264 NASYISS
+264 NAGYVSS

-276 HSLLNTLH
+276 HSLLNSLH
-284 FNPKDKGKKDYSY
+284 FKSKRKGKKDYSY
-297 NIITLAKM
+297 NIITLAKI

-314 NQGSIGKYD
+314 NQGTIGKYD
-323 TLASRLGVAA
+323 TLTSRLGISA

-340 KGGFTTN
+340 KGGFSTN
-347 NADDMALLD
+347 NADDMKLLD

-389 KEEEEKKLEFI
+389 KEEEKKLEFI

-449 KKEVDLDFGN
+449 KKEVDLDFGDK
-459 EYKQNFD
+459 YKQNFD

-471 ISSDDDTREVVNIK
+471 ISSDDNTREVVNIK

-497 WLGIQTKELNNHY
+497 WLGIQTEELNNHY

-530 PYDTLKTDNIPQL
+530 PYDSLKTDNIPQL

>member
-1 MLKKFLNYLNSRIF
+1 MLKKFFNYLHSRLF
-15 WLWLFFVSFLTQV
+15 WLWLFWLSFLTQTI
-28 MSPEDSVYYGIFVIY
+28 SPEDSIFYGLFVIY
-43 IIYYLIFSF
+43 ILYYLIFSF

-61 TFIVITLSFYYP
+61 TFIVITLSLYYP

-97 FEFLGKLKFDQFIL
+97 FEFLGKLKFDQFNL

-117 SVYILHRLKKY
+117 STFILY
-128 VVIQEKL
+128 KL
-135 PLKEIKQKR
+135 RKSVNPQDKTSEKEIKEKR
-144 ILNIILSIVVIF
+144 ILNIILTILAIF
-156 STILVPTTFY
+156 STVWVPTKFY
-166 FENISKDQ
+166 FENKSEDQ
-174 INSHWTLANSPV
+174 IDSHWTLANSPV
-186 NLISFY
+186 NLIAFY
-192 ANIIESITDYYHDK
+192 ANIIESIIDYYQDK
-206 SDLENVQNITPPW
+206 SDLENVQNISPPW

-224 KPQYKNYILIIGESA
+224 QPQYKNYILIIGESA

-247 GFHLPTTP
+247 GFNLPTTP
-255 FLDKTKGYI
+255 FLDKTTGYI
-264 NASYISS
+264 NAGYVSS

-276 HSLLNTLH
+276 HSLLNSLH
-284 FNPKDKGKKDYSY
+284 FKSKRKGKKDYSY
-297 NIITLAKM
+297 NIITLAKI

-323 TLASRLGVAA
+323 TLTSRLGISA

-340 KGGFTTN
+340 KGGFSTN
-347 NADDMALLD
+347 NADDMKLLD

-389 KEEEEKKLEFI
+389 KEEEKKLEFI

-437 SDHGLSHINKED
+437 SDHGLSHTHKEN
-449 KKEVDLDFGN
+449 KKEVDLDFGDK
-459 EYKQNFD
+459 YKQNFD

-471 ISSDDDTREVVNIK
+471 ISSDDKVREVVNLK

-497 WLGIQTKELNNHY
+497 WIGVETKELNPHY
-510 DFFSNKDDEEIKVFN
+510 NFFSNKDDEEIKVFN
-525 FQDNI
+525 FEENI
-530 PYDTLKTDNIPQL
+530 PYDTLKDDNIPTF

>member
-1 MLKKFLNYLNSRIF
+1 MSKNFLNYLRSRLF
-15 WLWLFFVSFLTQV
+15 WLWLLWFSFLTQTI
-28 MSPEDSVYYGIFVIY
+28 SPEDSIFYGLFVIY
-43 IIYYLIFSF
+43 ILYYLIFSF
-52 NQKVFWYFL
+52 NQKIFWYFV
-61 TFIVITLSFYYP
+61 TFITITLSLYYP
-73 VYLSYGKLNSGV
+73 VYLSYGKPNSGII
-85 VAAFFET
+85 AAFFET

-97 FEFLGKLKFDQFIL
+97 FEFLGKLKLSNLGL
-111 PLLFIF
+111 PILFIF
-117 SVYILHRLKKY
+117 SFYVLYKLKKY
-128 VVIQEKL
+128 VINQVEISA
-135 PLKEIKQKR
+135 KEQKHKK
-144 ILNIILSIVVIF
+144 ILNSFLAIVTIF
-156 STILVPTTFY
+156 SVIWVPTQFY
-166 FENISKDQ
+166 IQNVSNDKVDA
-174 INSHWTLANSPV
+174 HWTLANSPV

-192 ANIIESITDYYHDK
+192 ANIIESIADYYHDK

-224 KPQYKNYILIIGESA
+224 KPQYKNYVLIIGESA

-247 GFHLPTTP
+247 GFNLPTTP

-264 NASYISS
+264 NAGYISS

-356 ELKIRFKEK
+356 ELKTRFKEK

-389 KEEEEKKLEFI
+389 KEEEKKLEFI

-449 KKEVDLDFGN
+449 KKEVDLDFG
-459 EYKQNFD
+459 ETYKQNFD

-471 ISSDDDTREVVNIK
+471 ISSDDKIREAVNIK

-497 WLGIQTKELNNHY
+497 WIGVETKELNPHY
-510 DFFSNKDDEEIKVFN
+510 NFFSNKDDEEIKVFN
-525 FQDNI
+525 FEENI
-530 PYDTLKTDNIPQL
+530 PYDTLKNDNIPTF

>member
-1 MLKKFLNYLNSRIF
+1 MSKNFLNYLRSRLF
-15 WLWLFFVSFLTQV
+15 WLWLFWFSFLTQTI
-28 MSPEDSVYYGIFVIY
+28 SPEDNIFYGLFVIY
-43 IIYYLIFSF
+43 ILYYLIFSF
-52 NQKVFWYFL
+52 NRKIFWYFV
-61 TFIVITLSFYYP
+61 TFITITLSLYYP
-73 VYLSYGKLNSGV
+73 VYLSYGKPNSGII
-85 VAAFFET
+85 AAFFET

-97 FEFLGKLKFDQFIL
+97 FEFLGKLKLSNLGL
-111 PLLFIF
+111 PILFIF
-117 SVYILHRLKKY
+117 SFYVLYKLKKY
-128 VVIQEKL
+128 AINQVEISA
-135 PLKEIKQKR
+135 KEQKHKK
-144 ILNIILSIVVIF
+144 ILNGFLAIVTIF
-156 STILVPTTFY
+156 SVIWVPTQFY
-166 FENISKDQ
+166 IQNVSNDKVDA
-174 INSHWTLANSPV
+174 HWTLANSPV

-192 ANIIESITDYYHDK
+192 ANIIESIADYYHDK

-224 KPQYKNYILIIGESA
+224 KPQYKNYVLIIGESA

-247 GFHLPTTP
+247 GFNLPTTP

-264 NASYISS
+264 NAGYISS

-356 ELKIRFKEK
+356 ELKTRFKEK

-389 KEEEEKKLEFI
+389 KAG
-400 NESLSCYVNTI
+400 
-411 LKTDKFI
+411 
-418 EETVTLLKE
+418 
-427 QNEPYSLIYF
+427 IY
-437 SDHGLSHINKED
+437 
-449 KKEVDLDFGN
+449 
-459 EYKQNFD
+459 
-466 VPFVK
+466 
-471 ISSDDDTREVVNIK
+471 
-485 RSAFNFIYGFSQ
+485 
-497 WLGIQTKELNNHY
+497 
-510 DFFSNKDDEEIKVFN
+510 
-525 FQDNI
+525 
-530 PYDTLKTDNIPQL
+530 

>member
-1 MLKKFLNYLNSRIF
+1 MLKKSLKYLNSHLF

-28 MSPEDSVYYGIFVIY
+28 MSPEDSVYYGIFIIY

-61 TFIVITLSFYYP
+61 TFVVISLSLYYP
-73 VYLSYGKLNSGV
+73 IYLSYGKLNSGV

-156 STILVPTTFY
+156 STILIPTTFY

-174 INSHWTLANSPV
+174 INSHWTLTNSPV

-192 ANIIESITDYYHDK
+192 ANIIESIADYYHDK

-224 KPQYKNYILIIGESA
+224 KPQYKNYVLIIGESA

-264 NASYISS
+264 NAGYISS

-297 NIITLAKM
+297 NIITLAKI

-356 ELKIRFKEK
+356 ELKTKFKEK

-389 KEEEEKKLEFI
+389 KEEEKKLEFI

-437 SDHGLSHINKED
+437 SDHGLSHINKEN
-449 KKEVDLDFGN
+449 KKEVDLDFGD

-497 WLGIQTKELNNHY
+497 WLGIQTEELNNHY

-530 PYDTLKTDNIPQL
+530 SYDTLKTDNIPQL

>member
-1 MLKKFLNYLNSRIF
+1 MSKNFLNYLRSRLF
-15 WLWLFFVSFLTQV
+15 WLWLFWFSFLTQTI
-28 MSPEDSVYYGIFVIY
+28 SPEDSIFYGLFVIY
-43 IIYYLIFSF
+43 ILYYLIFSF
-52 NQKVFWYFL
+52 NRKIFWYFV
-61 TFIVITLSFYYP
+61 TFITITLSLYYP
-73 VYLSYGKLNSGV
+73 VYLSYGKPNSGII
-85 VAAFFET
+85 AAFFET

-97 FEFLGKLKFDQFIL
+97 FEFLGKLKLSNLGL
-111 PLLFIF
+111 PILFIF
-117 SVYILHRLKKY
+117 SFYVLYKLKKY
-128 VVIQEKL
+128 VINQVEISA
-135 PLKEIKQKR
+135 KEQKHKK
-144 ILNIILSIVVIF
+144 ILNSFLAIVTIF
-156 STILVPTTFY
+156 SVIWVPTQFY
-166 FENISKDQ
+166 IQNVSNDKVDA
-174 INSHWTLANSPV
+174 HWTLANSPV

-192 ANIIESITDYYHDK
+192 ANIIESIADYYHDK

-224 KPQYKNYILIIGESA
+224 KPQYKNYVLIIGESA

-264 NASYISS
+264 NAGYISS

-356 ELKIRFKEK
+356 ELKTRFKEK

-389 KEEEEKKLEFI
+389 KEEEKKLEFI

-449 KKEVDLDFGN
+449 KKEVDLDFGDK
-459 EYKQNFD
+459 YKQNFD

-471 ISSDDDTREVVNIK
+471 ISSDDNTREVVNIK

-497 WLGIQTKELNNHY
+497 WLGIQTEELNNHY

-530 PYDTLKTDNIPQL
+530 PYDSLKIDNIPQF

>member
-1 MLKKFLNYLNSRIF
+1 MLKKFLKYLNSRLF

-61 TFIVITLSFYYP
+61 TFVVISLSLYYP
-73 VYLSYGKLNSGV
+73 IYLSYGKLNSGV

-117 SVYILHRLKKY
+117 SVYILNRLKKY
-128 VVIQEKL
+128 VIIQEKL

-156 STILVPTTFY
+156 STILIPTTFY
-166 FENISKDQ
+166 FENTSKDQ
-174 INSHWTLANSPV
+174 IDSHWTLANSPV
-186 NLISFY
+186 NLVSFY
-192 ANIIESITDYYHDK
+192 ANIVESVSDYYHDK
-206 SDLENVQNITPPW
+206 NDLESVQNISPPW

-224 KPQYKNYILIIGESA
+224 QPQYKNYVLIIGESA

-247 GFHLPTTP
+247 GFNLPTTP
-255 FLDKTKGYI
+255 FLDKTTGYI
-264 NASYISS
+264 NAGYVSS

-276 HSLLNTLH
+276 HSLLNSLH
-284 FNPKDKGKKDYSY
+284 FKPKEKGKKDYSY
-297 NIITLAKM
+297 NIITLAKI

-323 TLASRLGVAA
+323 TLASRLGGST

-347 NADDMALLD
+347 NADDMKLLD

-365 TYSNNVRLFV
+365 TYSNNIRLFV

-389 KEEEEKKLEFI
+389 KEEEKKLEFI
-400 NESLSCYVNTI
+400 NKSLSCYVNTI

-418 EETVTLLKE
+418 EETISLLKE

-449 KKEVDLDFGN
+449 KKEVDLDFGD

-471 ISSDDDTREVVNIK
+471 ISSDDNTREVVNIK

-497 WLGIQTKELNNHY
+497 WLGIQTEELNNHY

>member
-1 MLKKFLNYLNSRIF
+1 MSKNFLNYLRSRLF
-15 WLWLFFVSFLTQV
+15 WLWLLWFSFLTQTI
-28 MSPEDSVYYGIFVIY
+28 SPEDSIFYGLFVIY
-43 IIYYLIFSF
+43 ILYYLIFSF
-52 NQKVFWYFL
+52 NQKIFWYFV
-61 TFIVITLSFYYP
+61 TFITITLSLYYP
-73 VYLSYGKLNSGV
+73 VYLSYGKPNSGII
-85 VAAFFET
+85 AAFFET
-92 NPAES
+92 NPVES
-97 FEFLGKLKFDQFIL
+97 FEFLGKLKLSNLGL
-111 PLLFIF
+111 PVLFIF
-117 SVYILHRLKKY
+117 SFYVLYKLKKY
-128 VVIQEKL
+128 AINQVEISA
-135 PLKEIKQKR
+135 KEQKHKK
-144 ILNIILSIVVIF
+144 ILNSFLALVTIF
-156 STILVPTTFY
+156 SVIWVPTQFY
-166 FENISKDQ
+166 IQNVSNDKVDA
-174 INSHWTLANSPV
+174 HWTLANSPV

-224 KPQYKNYILIIGESA
+224 KPQYKNYVLIIGESA

-247 GFHLPTTP
+247 GFNLPTTP

-264 NASYISS
+264 NAGYISS

-323 TLASRLGVAA
+323 TLASRLGVTA

-347 NADDMALLD
+347 NADDMTLLD
-356 ELKIRFKEK
+356 ELKRRFKEK
-365 TYSNNVRLFV
+365 TYSNNIRLFV

-389 KEEEEKKLEFI
+389 KEEEKKLEFI

-437 SDHGLSHINKED
+437 SDHGLSHTYKED
-449 KKEVDLDFGN
+449 KKEIDLDFGDK
-459 EYKQNFD
+459 YKQNFD

-471 ISSDDDTREVVNIK
+471 ISSDDKVREVVNLK

-497 WLGIQTKELNNHY
+497 WIGVETKELNSHY
-510 DFFSNKDDEEIKVFN
+510 NFFSTKDDEEIKVFN
-525 FQDNI
+525 FEENI
-530 PYDTLKTDNIPQL
+530 PYDTLKDDNIPTF

>member
-1 MLKKFLNYLNSRIF
+1 MSKNFLNYLRSRLF
-15 WLWLFFVSFLTQV
+15 WLWLFWLSFLTQTI
-28 MSPEDSVYYGIFVIY
+28 SPEDSIFYGLFVIY
-43 IIYYLIFSF
+43 ILYYLIFSF

-61 TFIVITLSFYYP
+61 TFIVITLSLYYP

-97 FEFLGKLKFDQFIL
+97 FEFLGKLKFDQFNL

-117 SVYILHRLKKY
+117 STFILY
-128 VVIQEKL
+128 KL
-135 PLKEIKQKR
+135 RKSVNPQDKTSEKEIKEKR
-144 ILNIILSIVVIF
+144 ILNIILTILVIF
-156 STILVPTTFY
+156 STVWVPTKFY
-166 FENISKDQ
+166 FENKSEDQ
-174 INSHWTLANSPV
+174 IDSHWTLANSPV
-186 NLISFY
+186 NLIAFY
-192 ANIIESITDYYHDK
+192 ANIVESVSDYYHDK
-206 SDLENVQNITPPW
+206 SDLESVKNISPPW

-224 KPQYKNYILIIGESA
+224 KPQYKNYVLIIGESA

-247 GFHLPTTP
+247 GFSLPTTP
-255 FLDKTKGYI
+255 FLDKTTGYI
-264 NASYISS
+264 NAGYVSS

-276 HSLLNTLH
+276 HSLLNSLH
-284 FNPKDKGKKDYSY
+284 FKSKTKGKKDYSY

-305 AGIKTFWLS
+305 AGVKTFWLS

-323 TLASRLGVAA
+323 TLTSRLGISA

-340 KGGFTTN
+340 KGGFSTN
-347 NADDMALLD
+347 NADDMKLLD

-389 KEEEEKKLEFI
+389 KEDEKKLEFI

-418 EETVTLLKE
+418 EETISLLKE

-437 SDHGLSHINKED
+437 SDHGLSHTHKEN
-449 KKEVDLDFGN
+449 KKEVDLDFGDK
-459 EYKQNFD
+459 YKQNFD
-466 VPFVK
+466 VPFFK
-471 ISSDDDTREVVNIK
+471 ISSDDKVREVVNLK

-497 WLGIQTKELNNHY
+497 WIGVETKELNPHY

-525 FQDNI
+525 FEENI
-530 PYDTLKTDNIPQL
+530 PYDTLKDDNIPTF

>member
-1 MLKKFLNYLNSRIF
+1 MLKKFFNYLHSRLF
-15 WLWLFFVSFLTQV
+15 WLWLFWLSFLTQTI
-28 MSPEDSVYYGIFVIY
+28 SPEDSIFYGLFVIY
-43 IIYYLIFSF
+43 ILYYLIFSF

-61 TFIVITLSFYYP
+61 TFIVITLSLYYP

-97 FEFLGKLKFDQFIL
+97 FEFLGKLKFDQFNL

-117 SVYILHRLKKY
+117 STFILY
-128 VVIQEKL
+128 KL
-135 PLKEIKQKR
+135 RKSVNPQDKTSEKEIKEKR
-144 ILNIILSIVVIF
+144 ILNIILTILAIFSIVW
-156 STILVPTTFY
+156 VPTKFY
-166 FENISKDQ
+166 FENKSEDQ
-174 INSHWTLANSPV
+174 IDSHWTLANSPV
-186 NLISFY
+186 NLVSFY
-192 ANIIESITDYYHDK
+192 ANIVESVSDYYRDK
-206 SDLENVQNITPPW
+206 NDLESVQNISPPW

-224 KPQYKNYILIIGESA
+224 QPQYKNYVLIIGESA
-239 RRDYMSTY
+239 RKDYMSTY
-247 GFHLPTTP
+247 GFNLPTTP
-255 FLDKTKGYI
+255 FLDKTTGYI
-264 NASYISS
+264 NAGYVSS

-276 HSLLNTLH
+276 HSLLNSLH
-284 FNPKDKGKKDYSY
+284 FKSKRKGKKDYSY
-297 NIITLAKM
+297 NIITLAKI

-323 TLASRLGVAA
+323 TLTSRLGISA

-340 KGGFTTN
+340 KGGFSTN
-347 NADDMALLD
+347 NADDMKLLD

-389 KEEEEKKLEFI
+389 KEEEKKLEFI

-437 SDHGLSHINKED
+437 SDHGLSHTHKED
-449 KKEVDLDFGN
+449 KKEVDLDFGDK
-459 EYKQNFD
+459 YKQNFD
-466 VPFVK
+466 VPFFK
-471 ISSDDDTREVVNIK
+471 ISSDDKVREVVNLK

-497 WLGIQTKELNNHY
+497 WIGVETKELNPHY

-525 FQDNI
+525 FEENI
-530 PYDTLKTDNIPQL
+530 PYDTLKDDNIPTF